1 MVEPDFAA
9 RLPLEC
15 NQKCILVQRHHFQ
28 QHRLPIMDFGI
39 ILENVLDFHQQ
50 QSSNLKVATEIMK
63 TSLETKS
70 VPDFAKIDP
79 DVQLTM
85 LYTVI
90 AAHAV
95 IVLLIPRLRRFVF
108 GTIESI
114 LVLAV
119 LLCLVAVVLGLPFG
133 ESNSLTW
140 L

>member
-1 MVEPDFAA
+1 
-9 RLPLEC
+9 
-15 NQKCILVQRHHFQ
+15 
-28 QHRLPIMDFGI
+28 MDFGI